1 MKKCKTITS
10 LQILLLL
17 SLIIVSSAWG
27 IYPSWYEVAEEHIT
41 NMSSINTMNPTWM
54 SQYPDGLSISR
65 LSIPGTHDSMALEPG
80 PIFYWAKCQSLG
92 LREQLDAGIRA
103 LDIRCEHYYDS
114 DKGLYRFWIY
124 HGPTRQRVNFGDVL
138 LECMNFLSDNPTETI
153 LMNVQQNNTDKG
165 TTQKFWETF
174 EDYWSLVPQY
184 RVWSSTDYTRIPK
197 LGEVR
202 GKIVLLQNFENDAF
216 DPNSENYDTS
226 RQFGLNFKDLDAH
239 GPKLEEYN
247 MFLSR
252 EDFDRKWGE
261 VKEHLYDAAFYDGE
275 EKIYITF
282 ISGSSNWLWDR
293 DPTDPDPTWFAVP
306 WDVAAGYHE
315 LSFPWGVVHGM
326 NERTL
331 NFLKDGNIPSSG
343 IIMMD
348 FPGPG
353 LIEEII
359 ALNSNIVDIDKPVMT
374 LLGESEMV
382 LECGVDTFID
392 PGATVEDD
400 FDSDVTVVIGGDT
413 VDPLQPGIY
422 TITYDA
428 TDNAGNAAE
437 QVTRTVIV
445 QDNLPPKFQSL
456 SATPGLL
463 WPSNHKLMPVNFYA
477 DVVDICDSK
486 PSVVL
491 TSVKSNEPDDAR
503 GGGDG
508 HTKRDIREADIGMPD
523 FSILLR
529 AERLGKGDGRI
540 YSITY
545 SATDDSGNQATSEI
559 TVTVPHD
566 DDLHR
571 KDRDNYSDNDDK
583 ENKNKKKKR
592 EECRNTPKGKA
603 NMDKKRKF

>member
-10 LQILLLL
+10 LQVLLLL

-27 IYPSWYEVAEEHIT
+27 LYPSWQVAEQHIT

-54 SQYPDGLSISR
+54 SLYPDGLSMSR
-65 LSIPGTHDSMALEPG
+65 LSIPGTHDTMALEPG
-80 PIFYWAKCQSLG
+80 FLYWAKCQSAG

-114 DKGLYRFWIY
+114 GQGLNRFWIY
-124 HGPTRQRVNFGDVL
+124 HGPTREQVDFGYVL
-138 LECMNFLSDNPTETI
+138 SECIDFLSDNPTETI
-153 LMNVQQNNTDKG
+153 FMNVQQNRTDNG
-165 TTQKFWETF
+165 TTQEFWETF
-174 EDYWSLVPQY
+174 EDYWSLVPQN
-184 RVWSSTDYTRIPK
+184 RVWSSTDYTIIPK

-216 DPNSENYDTS
+216 DPNSENYDTG
-226 RQFGLNFKDLDAH
+226 RQFGLNSRDLDVY
-239 GPKLEEYN
+239 GTELEEYN
-247 MFLSR
+247 MFLSW
-252 EDFDRKWGE
+252 EDFDDKWNQ
-261 VKEHLYDAAFYDGE
+261 VKGHLYDAAFCDGE

-282 ISGSSNWLWDR
+282 ISGSSNMLWGGD
-293 DPTDPDPTWFAVP
+293 TPDAAPSWFAVP

-315 LSFPWGVVHGM
+315 LDIPFRIVHGM

-331 NFLKDGNIPSSG
+331 NFVKDGYIPNSG

-353 LIEEII
+353 LIDEII
-359 ALNSNIVDIDKPVMT
+359 ALNSNIADIDKPVIT

-392 PGATVEDD
+392 PGVTAEDD

-445 QDNLPPKFQSL
+445 QDTIPPEFRSL
-456 SATPGLL
+456 SAYPDLL
-463 WPSNHKLMPVNFYA
+463 WPPNHKLVPVSFYA
-477 DVVDICDSK
+477 NVVDICDSK

-491 TSVKSNEPDDAR
+491 TSVKSNEPDDAQ

-508 HTKRDIREADIGMPD
+508 HTMGDIQGAEIGMSD
-523 FSILLR
+523 YSILLR
-529 AERLGKGDGRI
+529 AERNGKGEGRI
-540 YSITY
+540 YSISY
-545 SATDDSGNQATSEI
+545 SAMDYSGNRSSTVT
-559 TVTVPHD
+559 TVTVPH
-566 DDLHR
+566 
-571 KDRDNYSDNDDK
+571 
-583 ENKNKKKKR
+583 
-592 EECRNTPKGKA
+592 
-603 NMDKKRKF
+603 